1 VTILMEWARAPQL
14 DTSSERLARLIA
26 TPPPAL
32 PRPLRVVRAEVA
44 QETGRPVVRLWT
56 GEQPPA
62 AQRAR

>member
-1 VTILMEWARAPQL
+1 LTILMEWARAAQL
-14 DTSSERLARLIA
+14 DVSSERLARLIA

-56 GEQPPA
+56 GEVPPLA
-62 AQRAR
+62 HRHR